1 MKVISYTQLVIKE
14 NGKQIQKGMNFAILN
29 DWEENQLRKK
39 RTKICMCCDHFRYAC
54 TVQCVT
60 LLTCPV
66 HQKLIPQGDH
76 LIKGCKYWV
85 KRRELREGWC
95 PEVA

>member
-1 MKVISYTQLVIKE
+1 MIEEEGWRY
-14 NGKQIQKGMNFAILN
+14 LN
-29 DWEENQLRKK
+29 DWEPDQLKKK
-39 RTKICMCCDHFRYAC
+39 RKKICMCCDHFHYAC

-60 LLTCPV
+60 LLTCLV

-85 KRRELREGWC
+85 KRRALRESWC
-95 PEVA
+95 PEVV

>member
-1 MKVISYTQLVIKE
+1 MIEEEEWSY
-14 NGKQIQKGMNFAILN
+14 LN
-29 DWEENQLRKK
+29 DWEEDQLRKK

-85 KRRELREGWC
+85 KRREQRSVCAAITLEMPVLFNALPC
-95 PEVA
+95 